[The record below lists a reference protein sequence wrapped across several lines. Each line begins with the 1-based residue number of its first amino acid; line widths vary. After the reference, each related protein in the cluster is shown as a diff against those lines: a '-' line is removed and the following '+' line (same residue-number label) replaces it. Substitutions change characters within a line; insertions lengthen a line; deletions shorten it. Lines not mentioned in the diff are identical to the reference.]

1 MPLNNTPLWLEIK
14 TEYIDSN
21 IDKVISYLA
30 RESSSASKDSFYS
43 ETEKLLSQRVEELIA
58 QLSARSLANDDT
70 LPDPD
75 EDSLNVRILGTYLL
89 VYGKREESQ
98 SREAFFYMLYSLM
111 RLVADSNV
119 EELVELALKVVSC
132 AEILKLGFGWQDI
145 RCLQP
150 EVLAHKLPRGVTL
163 INDSGAEWIYEGKG
177 CVTLK
182 NGMLDIFCQNILNA
196 QSVKRQKNLSV
207 VDGAVAVMSD
217 AADRIRQAE
226 EDDLEVMEN
235 FTRNFIHEQER
246 AVASKI
252 NRLREYEVGELLPV
266 RYLGRD
272 KLGNLLV
279 ETVEEDHVKISGQ
292 INYRDPIFRN
302 IYPRADKMCDY
313 LEAGDV
319 LEAQYKGGVRNYF
332 SLDAPFL
339 DALTQDIVEPGAVL
353 VGQLRNVNDNGLML
367 WWTSDGYPA
376 YIAENDCED
385 IFTIGDY
392 AELKVLSVTPAGYVY
407 VDVISPTEETFNEE
421 ETRRYCLSH
430 LIYEKDARFES
441 KSKVNIIPETII
453 HGLVRML
460 FFSHRTV
467 SNVAE
472 QYRYLCAAR
481 IMAVMCERVNNA
493 RYLKI
498 VCRYLA
504 DLVYF
509 ATDRLDMMVPIS
521 PEGWEEDCQGLRK
534 RAMIVDILR
543 AYDDGEDS
551 EFLSSVIN
559 SPTSDD
565 SMRRLASL
573 IQSSNRIDS
582 LYPGIRNVIKRE
594 ITRFLSLETDDNIDL
609 EEASGLNL
617 GVENSRQEFKT
628 SFFFAPADAREQ
640 NQEKTIFKT
649 LCGFLNTAEGG
660 TLYLGVNDGGS
671 VAGLDNDIMHL
682 DRNVAGAYHGLDGY
696 VRYITDRAR
705 DYFDTDVRVN
715 FNIEPAYDN
724 NVVVIKV
731 EPYTHGVVTFEGVP
745 YVRNNSETVR
755 MSNKLRRQMESKKYV
770 ATRKEGANIVALKE
784 AIAEEK
790 QVIIN
795 GYSSYSSETQTNRVI
810 EPFCFISDKTYVWA
824 FDKSSR
830 ENRLFRVSRMR
841 NVQVTDE
848 NWTDKL
854 NHVKGNADIF
864 HFTGDIAMKM
874 VLRLDMTAHNLIL
887 EEFPE
892 SAADMVKED
901 ENHWILTTDVYD
913 VRGVGRFYIGLAR
926 HIEIISGDQL
936 KNYAKEYIK
945 KLSLHV

>member
-14 TEYIDSN
+14 TEYIDTN

-43 ETEKLLSQRVEELIA
+43 ETEKLLSRRVEELIDS
-58 QLSARSLANDDT
+58 LSSRTLAGDDT
-70 LPDPD
+70 PPD
-75 EDSLNVRILGTYLL
+75 EVQDILNVRILGTYLL
-89 VYGKREESQ
+89 VFGKREEA
-98 SREAFFYMLYSLM
+98 RVKDAFFYMLYSLM

-119 EELVELALKVVSC
+119 EDLVQVALKVVSC
-132 AEILKLGFGWQDI
+132 EEILKLGFGWQDI
-145 RCLQP
+145 RYLQP
-150 EVLAHKLPRGVTL
+150 EVLAHKLPRGISL
-163 INDSGAEWIYEGKG
+163 INDSGVEWVYEGKG
-177 CVTLK
+177 CMMLK
-182 NGMLDIFCQNILNA
+182 GGILDIFCQNILNA
-196 QSVKRQKNLSV
+196 QSVKRQRNLSV
-207 VDGAVAVMSD
+207 FDGAVSVMSD

-252 NRLREYEVGELLPV
+252 TRLKEYEVGEMLPV

-272 KLGNLLV
+272 RLGNLLV
-279 ETVEEDHVKISGQ
+279 ETVEEDHVKIAGQ
-292 INYRDPIFRN
+292 INYSEQIFRN
-302 IYPRADKMCDY
+302 IYPRAEKMCDY
-313 LEAGDV
+313 LEPGDV
-319 LEAQYKGGVRNYF
+319 FEAQFQGGMRNYF
-332 SLDAPFL
+332 SLEAPFL
-339 DALTQDIVEPGAVL
+339 EALTHDIVEPGTVL
-353 VGQLRNVNDNGLML
+353 TGQLRNVNDHGLML

-376 YIAENDCED
+376 YIAESDCED

-392 AELKVLSVTPAGYVY
+392 AELKVISVTPVGYVY
-407 VDVISPTEETFNEE
+407 VDVIAPSDETFNEE

-430 LIYEKDARFES
+430 LIYEKDAVFDS
-441 KSKVNIIPETII
+441 KSKVNIIPQSVI

-467 SNVAE
+467 SNISE
-472 QYRYLCAAR
+472 QYRYLCVAR
-481 IMAVMCERVNNA
+481 IAAVMCGRYDDE
-493 RYLKI
+493 RYLRL

-504 DLVYF
+504 DLLCFV
-509 ATDRLDMMVPIS
+509 TDRLDKMVSIAPD
-521 PEGWEEDCQGLRK
+521 GVEEDCPGLRK
-534 RAMIVDILR
+534 RAMIIDILR
-543 AYDDGEDS
+543 AYGDNEDS

-559 SPTSDD
+559 SPASDD
-565 SMRRLASL
+565 RMRRLASL

-582 LYPGIRNVIKRE
+582 IYPGIRNVIKRE
-594 ITRFLSLETDDNIDL
+594 ITRFLSLETEDNIDL

-660 TLYLGVNDGGS
+660 SLYLGVNDGGS

-682 DRNVAGAYHGLDGY
+682 DRNVTGAYYGLDGY

-724 NVVVIKV
+724 NVVVIRV

-770 ATRKEGANIVALKE
+770 STRKEGANIVALKE
-784 AIAEEK
+784 AISEGK

-795 GYSSYSSETQTNRVI
+795 GYASSSSDSVSNRVI
-810 EPFCFISDKTYVWA
+810 EPFCFVSDKTYVWA
-824 FDKSSR
+824 FDKATR
-830 ENRLFRVSRMR
+830 ENKLFRVSRMR
-841 NVQVTDE
+841 NVQITDE
-848 NWTDKL
+848 SWTDKL
-854 NHVKGNADIF
+854 NHAKGNADIF
-864 HFTGDIAMKM
+864 HFTGPSAMKI
-874 VLRLDMTAHNLIL
+874 VIRLDITAHNLIL
-887 EEFPE
+887 EEYPE

-901 ENHWILTTDVYD
+901 DNHWILTTDVYNII
-913 VRGVGRFYIGLAR
+913 GIGRFYVGLAD

-936 KNYAKEYIK
+936 KNYAREYFRK
-945 KLSLHV
+945 HSSNV